1 MEIKKN
7 ASLKLENKRIPF
19 ILIGLLFAGSMTLAS
34 FSYKKGTDRFV
45 KEKNLSNITKIEYE
59 MEEIKEVE
67 PPKEEPTITYTPPP
81 SEEIKEKENSN
92 EITKTTVVVIPPD
105 IKIDSVTVV
114 VVEEKIIDFPDIEAS
129 FPGGFVEMSKWINK
143 NVVYPDI
150 SLEME
155 EEGKVY
161 VSFVIELDGSITDV
175 KIDRSISRDLDR
187 EAKRLVRL
195 MPKWVPG
202 ESKGEKVRTRCSLPI
217 NFELR

>member
-7 ASLKLENKRIPF
+7 ASLRLENKRIPF

-34 FSYKKGTDRFV
+34 YSYKKGTDRFV

-67 PPKEEPTITYTPPP
+67 PPKEEPIITYTPPP

-129 FPGGFVEMSKWINK
+129 F
-143 NVVYPDI
+143 
-150 SLEME
+150 
-155 EEGKVY
+155 
-161 VSFVIELDGSITDV
+161 
-175 KIDRSISRDLDR
+175 
-187 EAKRLVRL
+187 LVGL
-195 MPKWVPG
+195 
-202 ESKGEKVRTRCSLPI
+202 
-217 NFELR
+217 LR